1 MPRRVAA
8 VRRLKR
14 ACAGCGGWAGVA
26 LALSYGAGAAHA
38 YVFTL
43 SPAPRALYLAVG
55 TATLS
60 GGSLLS
66 GGTPG
71 NNPTVNLVSV
81 SVPVGSLGS
90 GPVAMTTNNPTA
102 NSLLDNFSFCSV
114 PAEMYIG
121 GFFRAPS
128 SAGASATLTVT
139 APASLIQATSTLPM
153 SSISWTSGGIG
164 DATPTIPSGSFVGG
178 APQSLLLVNA
188 NTWFESC
195 LRFSYANASVVPA
208 GTYTARVVYTL
219 TAP

>member
-1 MPRRVAA
+1 M
-8 VRRLKR
+8 
-14 ACAGCGGWAGVA
+14 A
-26 LALSYGAGAAHA
+26 LACGAGAVQA

-60 GGSLLS
+60 GGPLLS
-66 GGTPG
+66 GGTPA
-71 NNPTVNLVSV
+71 NNPTVNMVSV
-81 SVPVGSLGS
+81 SVPVGALGN

-121 GFFRAPS
+121 GFFRAPGS
-128 SAGASATLTVT
+128 TGASATLTVT
-139 APASLIQATSTLPM
+139 APASLTQPTATLPM
-153 SSISWTSGGIG
+153 SSISWVSGGIG
-164 DATPTIPSGSFVGG
+164 DATPTIPSGSFIGG
-178 APQSLLLVNA
+178 ASQSLLLVNA

-195 LRFSYANASVVPA
+195 LRFSYGNASVVPA
-208 GTYTARVVYTL
+208 GSYTARVVYTL